1 MILTRGRVVWTSLAV
16 LCTAVVVTLVA
27 LLLGP
32 SGTFTP
38 SKVLE
43 AVRDPQSTLG
53 VILFDLRVPRVLL
66 ALIVGAALS
75 MAGACYQALLRN
87 PLAEPYVLGISS
99 GAALG
104 VILFLV
110 VAPAWQRGKPLAG
123 LLGAL
128 VTTGIVYLLGFR
140 RGRASGQSLLLA
152 GVIVASFLSAMIV
165 CLMTMLPSQN
175 LRGTAIWLMGDL
187 GLFNDGLISVLIWCL
202 LPVLVAGTL
211 AYWFAAEL
219 NLLLVGEEE
228 AAALGVNVP
237 RAKLAVFVAASG
249 LTAVAVAHA
258 GAIGF
263 LGLLVP
269 HLVRLLLGNDYRLLL
284 PVAALAGAVLLVA
297 ADTAARTVA
306 APTELPVGAFT
317 ALAGAPLFIY
327 LLRRKLAE

>member
-1 MILTRGRVVWTSLAV
+1 MILTRRRVAWTSLA
-16 LCTAVVVTLVA
+16 LLSMGVVVTLVA
-27 LLLGP
+27 LLLG
-32 SGTFTP
+32 SVTFTP
-38 SKVLE
+38 SDVLA
-43 AVRDPQSTLG
+43 AVRNPQSMLG
-53 VILFDLRVPRVLL
+53 VILFDVRLPRVLL

-110 VAPAWQRGKPLAG
+110 IAPRWQPGTPFAG

-128 VTTGIVYLLGFR
+128 VTTGIVYLLGYR
-140 RGRASGQSLLLA
+140 RGRVSGQSLLLA
-152 GVIVASFLSAMIV
+152 GVIVASFLSAVIV
-165 CLMTMLPSQN
+165 CLMTAMGSRD
-175 LRGTAIWLMGDL
+175 LRSIAFWLMGDL
-187 GLFNDGLISVLIWCL
+187 GLFTGIPLGWIL
-202 LPVLVAGTL
+202 LAVLVAGTI
-211 AYWFAAEL
+211 AYRFAGEL

-228 AAALGVNVP
+228 AAALGVDVA
-237 RAKLAVFVAASG
+237 RTKLAVYIAASA
-249 LTAVAVAHA
+249 LTAVAVAAA

-269 HLVRLLLGNDYRLLL
+269 HLMRLLFGNDYRLLL
-284 PVAALAGAVLLVA
+284 PTAALAGAVLLVA

-327 LLRRKLAE
+327 LLRRRLAE

>member
-1 MILTRGRVVWTSLAV
+1 MILTRSRVTWTSLTLLSV
-16 LCTAVVVTLVA
+16 AVVVSLVA

-32 SGTFTP
+32 SVTFTP
-38 SKVLE
+38 SDVQAAL
-43 AVRDPQSTLG
+43 RNPQGTLG
-53 VILFDLRVPRVLL
+53 VILFDIRLPRVLL

-87 PLAEPYVLGISS
+87 PLADPYVLGISS

-104 VILFLV
+104 VILWRV
-110 VAPAWQRGKPLAG
+110 VGPAWQLGAAPAG

-128 VTTGIVYLLGFR
+128 ITTGVVYLLGYR
-140 RGRASGQSLLLA
+140 RGRVSGQSLLLA
-152 GVIVASFLSAMIV
+152 GVIVASFLSAVIV
-165 CLMTMLPSQN
+165 CLMTTLGSRD
-175 LRGTAIWLMGDL
+175 LRGTVFWLMGDL
-187 GLFNDGLISVLIWCL
+187 GLFTDDSIWVLIRVL
-202 LPVLVAGTL
+202 LPVLVAGTI
-211 AYWFAAEL
+211 AYRFAAEL

-228 AAALGVNVP
+228 AAALGVDVP
-237 RAKLAVFVAASG
+237 RAKLAVYVAASV

-284 PVAALAGAVLLVA
+284 PVAALSGAVLLVA

-327 LLRRKLAE
+327 LLRRRLAE